1 MPHRTTHEERDETP
15 SERADRNFA
24 ELVQE
29 LRVAQTGVQILF
41 AFLLTL
47 AFYQS
52 FPHDDR
58 EFAYVLVAALLAAAC
73 SALCFMA
80 PVAVHRLTFRIGG
93 KEVLVWASHR
103 FAMAGLALLAVA
115 MLLAIW
121 LVVAFLFTDTTAN
134 VTIAALAVLVVVL
147 WVLIPL
153 RLRAVVTGDK
163 PATSRS

>member
-1 MPHRTTHEERDETP
+1 MPHRTNEHERDETP

-47 AFYQS
+47 AFYDS
-52 FPHDDR
+52 FPK
-58 EFAYVLVAALLAAAC
+58 EPPFPTVLVAALLAAAS

-93 KEVLVWASHR
+93 KEQLVWASHR
-103 FAMAGLALLAVA
+103 FAMAGMTLLAVA
-115 MLLAIW
+115 MLLAVW
-121 LVVAFLFTDTTAN
+121 LVIAYLFANSTATLIVAGL
-134 VTIAALAVLVVVL
+134 ALLVVIL
-147 WVLIPL
+147 WVVLPL
-153 RLRAVVTGDK
+153 RLRAQTTG
-163 PATSRS
+163 T

>member
-1 MPHRTTHEERDETP
+1 MADFHRTTHDERDETP

-47 AFYQS
+47 PFQAA
-52 FPHDDR
+52 FPHEER
-58 EFAYVLVAALLAAAC
+58 EFAYVLVAALVAAAC

-80 PVAVHRLTFRIGG
+80 PVAIHRMTFRIGG
-93 KEVLVWASHR
+93 KEALVWASHR
-103 FAMAGLALLAVA
+103 LAMVGMALLAVA

-121 LVVAFLFTDTTAN
+121 LVISYLFDEVAASVIVAL
-134 VTIAALAVLVVVL
+134 LAVLVVIL
-147 WVLIPL
+147 WVVLPVGL
-153 RLRAVVTGDK
+153 RRRVTEG
-163 PATSRS
+163 